1 MIKVLLYWLIL
12 LVIIC
17 KLPLS
22 AAQQGNKLIAVR
34 LNSGETIPLYSG
46 SYALVVGVGDY
57 LKWPKLGE
65 VKKDIIAVKK
75 QLERSGFD
83 VTVLENPNRRKLH
96 EAILDFI
103 IDKGRVAENRLLFY
117 YAGHGYTEKT
127 ADNRKMGY
135 IVSANA
141 PMPAKDEKGFL
152 RESISMASFENYA
165 RDIKSKHALFIF
177 DTFNTFGDL

>member
-1 MIKVLLYWLIL
+1 MIKVLLFWLIF

-22 AAQQGNKLIAVR
+22 AAQQGNKRIEVR

-46 SYALVVGVGDY
+46 SYALVVGVSDY

-83 VTVLENPNRRKLH
+83 VTVLENPNRSKLN

-103 IDKGRVAENRLLFY
+103 IDKGDVAENRLLFY
-117 YAGHGYTEKT
+117 YAGHGYTEKQQIIERWAT
-127 ADNRKMGY
+127 
-135 IVSANA
+135 SSLLTH
-141 PMPAKDEKGFL
+141 PFL
-152 RESISMASFENYA
+152 
-165 RDIKSKHALFIF
+165 
-177 DTFNTFGDL
+177 